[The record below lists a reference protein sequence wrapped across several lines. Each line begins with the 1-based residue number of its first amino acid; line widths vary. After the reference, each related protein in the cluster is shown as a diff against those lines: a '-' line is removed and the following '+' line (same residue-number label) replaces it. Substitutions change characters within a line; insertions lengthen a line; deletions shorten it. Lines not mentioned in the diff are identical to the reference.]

1 MTRRGG
7 KKGGKTR
14 AEKPTKEQ
22 RFEIARKAAKAQWYE
37 KRAENNLRNP
47 QETGLKVSRYGQNV
61 W

>member
-22 RFEIARKAAKAQWYE
+22 RFEIARKPAKAQWYE
-37 KRAENNLRNP
+37 KRRE
-47 QETGLKVSRYGQNV
+47 QSS
-61 W
+61 